1 MTVLKPFLTGV
12 VGATVSL
19 QLLILANMSYLY
31 GTAYR
36 DSLRYSTMKVL
47 YVDYDGGVVGQSVT
61 TAYTQIQ
68 GLEFPTVHQHTQEEY
83 PTEQDI
89 QEAVCKGDYWGAI
102 YSGPGASSRITDAL
116 SSSDSAKAYDNTQ
129 ALGYVYKSAVY
140 PAYAQ
145 GVYSNLVQLSQAAAA
160 VYKQTSL
167 TTALSA
173 VNVSDPYIAQIV
185 LDPISSTSTDIQ
197 PMNQGVRFY
206 YNTVSMVMPIIIQ
219 FFFIMAIG
227 GISAQTSIFNTFSPR
242 QNTVLRFIISVCYT
256 FVAALVM
263 TGYIWAFRESWDIS
277 SGQFAL
283 TWMAIWLAMHVHFLF
298 IDFATSV
305 IPMPVVPFFILT
317 WIILNVSSTIGPF
330 ELSPGFYR
338 IGYVFPA
345 HSLYELLLQIW
356 TDGCN
361 PHLYRALP
369 ILWCEWVVALV
380 LFVVG
385 MGIRTKSSFKTFLS
399 KGSSKV

>member
-1 MTVLKPFLTGV
+1 MAVLNPFLTGV
-12 VGATVSL
+12 VGAIVSL

-36 DSLRYSTMKVL
+36 DSLRYNSMKVL
-47 YVDYDGGVVGQSVT
+47 YVDYDGGAVGQSVT

-68 GLEFPTVHQHTQEEY
+68 GPEFPTVHQHTQEEY
-83 PTEQDI
+83 PTKQDI
-89 QEAVCKGDYWGAI
+89 QEAVCKGGYWGAI
-102 YSGPGASSRITDAL
+102 YSGLGASSRINDAL
-116 SSSDSAKAYDNTQ
+116 FSTDSAKA
-129 ALGYVYKSAVY
+129 AVY

-145 GVYSNLVQLSQAAAA
+145 GMYSNLAQLSQAAAA
-160 VYKQTSL
+160 VYKQASL
-167 TTALSA
+167 TAALSA
-173 VNVSDPYIAQIV
+173 VNVSDPYIAKTV
-185 LDPISSTSTDIQ
+185 LDPVSSTSTDIQ
-197 PMNQGVRFY
+197 PMSQGVRFY

-227 GISAQTSIFNTFSPR
+227 GISAQINNFNTFSPR
-242 QNTVLRFIISVCYT
+242 QNTILRFIISVCYT
-256 FVAALVM
+256 FVAALVV
-263 TGYIWAFRESWDIS
+263 TGYIWAFRESWDVS
-277 SGQFAL
+277 FGQFAL

-305 IPMPVVPFFILT
+305 IPMPFVPFFVLT

-338 IGYVFPA
+338 IGYVFSA

-356 TDGCN
+356 TEGCN
-361 PHLYRALP
+361 PHLYRAFP

-385 MGIRTKSSFKTFLS
+385 MGIRTKSSLKTFFS
-399 KGSSKV
+399 KESSKV

>member
-36 DSLRYSTMKVL
+36 GSLRYSTMKVL
-47 YVDYDGGVVGQSVT
+47 YVDYDGGAVGQSVT
-61 TAYTQIQ
+61 TAYTKIQ
-68 GLEFPTVHQHTQEEY
+68 GPGFPTVHQHTQEEY

-102 YSGPGASSRITDAL
+102 YSVPGVSSRITDAL
-116 SSSDSAKAYDNTQ
+116 SSSDSAKAYDSTQ
-129 ALGYVYKSAVY
+129 ALGYIYKSAIY

-167 TTALSA
+167 TAALNA
-173 VNVSDPYIAQIV
+173 VNVSDPFIAKIV
-185 LDPISSTSTDIQ
+185 LDPVSSTSTDIQ

-206 YNTVSMVMPIIIQ
+206 YNTVSMVMPILIQ

-227 GISAQTSIFNTFSPR
+227 GISAQTNIFNAYSPR
-242 QNTVLRFIISVCYT
+242 QNTILRFIISVCYT

-263 TGYIWAFRESWDIS
+263 TGYIWAFRENWDVS
-277 SGQFAL
+277 TGQFSL

-298 IDFATSV
+298 IDSAISV
-305 IPMPVVPFFILT
+305 IPMPFVPFFVLT

-330 ELSPGFYR
+330 DLSPGFYR

-361 PHLYRALP
+361 PHLYRAFP

-385 MGIRTKSSFKTFLS
+385 MGIRTKSSLKTFLS

>member
-12 VGATVSL
+12 IGATVSL
-19 QLLILANMSYLY
+19 HLLILANMSYLY
-31 GTAYR
+31 GTTYR

-47 YVDYDGGVVGQSVT
+47 YVDYDGGAVGKSVT
-61 TAYTQIQ
+61 TAYTQIE
-68 GLEFPTVHQHTQEEY
+68 GSEFPTVYQHTQEEY

-102 YSGPGASSRITDAL
+102 YSSQGASSRITDAL
-116 SSSDSAKAYDNTQ
+116 SSSGSAKAYDNTR

-145 GVYSNLVQLSQAAAA
+145 G
-160 VYKQTSL
+160 TSL
-167 TTALSA
+167 TAALSA
-173 VNVSDPYIAQIV
+173 VNVSDPYIAQTV
-185 LDPISSTSTDIQ
+185 LDPISSTPTDIH

-206 YNTVSMVMPIIIQ
+206 YNTVSIVMPIIIQ
-219 FFFIMAIG
+219 FFFIMAVG
-227 GISAQTSIFNTFSPR
+227 GISAQTNIFNTFSPR
-242 QNTVLRFIISVCYT
+242 QNTILRFIISVGYT
-256 FVAALVM
+256 FIAALVM
-263 TGYIWAFRESWDIS
+263 TGYIWAFRESWDVS

-283 TWMAIWLAMHVHFLF
+283 TWMAIWLTMHVHFLLS
-298 IDFATSV
+298 ISL
-305 IPMPVVPFFILT
+305 PL
-317 WIILNVSSTIGPF
+317 TIGPF

-369 ILWCEWVVALV
+369 LLWCEWVIVLV

-385 MGIRTKSSFKTFLS
+385 MGIRTKSSLKTFLS
-399 KGSSKV
+399 KESSQVCPSLALVDANTFLFVLPFI